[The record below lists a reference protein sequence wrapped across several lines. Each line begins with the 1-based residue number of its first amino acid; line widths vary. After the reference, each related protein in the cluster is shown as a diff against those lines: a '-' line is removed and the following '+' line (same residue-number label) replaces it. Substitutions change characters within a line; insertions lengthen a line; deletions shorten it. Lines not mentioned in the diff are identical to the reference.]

1 MATDSEIFAN
11 VFASIT
17 GIDITLEE
25 NAWAKDLWN
34 VAAPIIDS
42 EQIQPGDPLIY
53 DLILADE
60 KAPQSYKD
68 RFSAVT
74 ELKKKAPEMGM
85 SVAEYLKQ
93 ENQYK
98 ALLKSAGMEN
108 LANAKEIKKFFLNE
122 VSYDEAASRINAAFG
137 AIDSAD
143 EFTKQAL
150 SERFPTLNKADLAQG
165 LLLGKE
171 GTYEIEKKAAAA
183 QVAGAGLSQGFR
195 TTLTDEEL
203 VATGFGTSI
212 QGREAARSAFAKTAT
227 EQAGLQQ
234 AARMFGGP
242 SDIAKQS
249 EKEALLGATS
259 AEAKRLR
266 SQARSQFGGQTGIVT
281 GSLSKKKQV

>member
-1 MATDSEIFAN
+1 MATDKEIFAS
-11 VFASIT
+11 VFSSIT
-17 GIDITLEE
+17 GIDSRLPE
-25 NAWAKDLWN
+25 NAWVKDLWD
-34 VAAPIIDS
+34 VAAPIVNS
-42 EQIQPGDPLIY
+42 GQIKAGDPLLY
-53 DLILADE
+53 DIILADD

-85 SVAEYLKQ
+85 TVADYLKQ

-98 ALLKSAGMEN
+98 QLLKSAGMDN
-108 LANAKEIKKFFLNE
+108 LATASEIKKFFLNE

-143 EFTKQAL
+143 EPTRQAL
-150 SERFPTLNKADLAQG
+150 AERFPTLNKADLAQG

-203 VATGFGTSI
+203 IATGFGTSLK
-212 QGREAARSAFAKTAT
+212 GREEARSAFAKTAA
-227 EQAGLQQ
+227 EQQGLQQ

-249 EKEALLGATS
+249 EREALLGATS

-266 SQARSQFGGQTGIVT
+266 SQARAQFGGQSGIVT
-281 GSLSKKKQV
+281 GSLSRKAQV

>member
-1 MATDSEIFAN
+1 MATDSEIFAT
-11 VFASIT
+11 VFGNIT
-17 GIDITLEE
+17 GIDVNLPE
-25 NAWAKDLWN
+25 NSWAKDLWKI
-34 VAAPIIDS
+34 AAPIVNS
-42 EQIQPGDPLIY
+42 GQIQSGDPLLY
-53 DLILADE
+53 DLILADD

-74 ELKKKAPEMGM
+74 ALKQKAPEMGM
-85 SVAEYLKQ
+85 TVASYLKQ

-98 ALLKSAGMEN
+98 QLLKSAGMDN

-150 SERFPTLNKADLAQG
+150 SERFPTLNKSDLAQG
-165 LLLGKE
+165 LLLGKD

-203 VATGFGTSI
+203 IATGFGTSVA
-212 QGREAARSAFAKTAT
+212 GREAARTAFGKVAA

-234 AARMFGGP
+234 SARMFGGP
-242 SDIAKQS
+242 SDIVKQA
-249 EKEALLGATS
+249 EKEAVLGAPSGET
-259 AEAKRLR
+259 KRLR
-266 SQARSQFGGQTGIVT
+266 SQARSQFAGQTGIVT
-281 GSLSKKKQV
+281 GSLGRKTQV